1 MFFGVLG
8 LSLLAERVTS
18 IGVGRPLRI
27 LHVSDVHCATDML
40 IRVLR
45 EEEYDLVIAS
55 GDFEC
60 VDTAEALAN
69 ASSDVFAVTGNM
81 DNPAVYRKL
90 NSMGVLLDGRVAVF
104 EELYIAGVGG
114 LDFKGSL
121 AKLQRELGELQARV
135 AILVTHHPPKGI
147 LDEPREGLHIG
158 LGEILNLV
166 ERLKPR
172 LHLFGHV
179 HEKPGYMVRGE
190 TVHVNAGPL
199 KKGYYALI
207 DAQDMS
213 VRIKQLK

>member
-1 MFFGVLG
+1 MSILV
-8 LSLLAERVTS
+8 ERVS
-18 IGVGRPLRI
+18 RVEVGRYLKI
-27 LHVSDVHCATDML
+27 LHVSDVHCATDNL
-40 IRVLR
+40 VKVLR
-45 EEEYDLVIAS
+45 SESYDLVIAS

-60 VDTAEALAN
+60 VDTAEALVN
-69 ASSDVFAVTGNM
+69 ASSDVYAVTGNL

-90 NSMGVLLDGRVAVF
+90 NNMGILIDGRIVAY

-121 AKLQRELGELQARV
+121 SRLERELGDFNARI
-135 AILVTHHPPKGI
+135 AILVTHHPPKGV

-158 LGEILNLV
+158 LPELWSLV

-179 HEKPGYMVRGE
+179 HEKPGYTAKGD
-190 TVHVNAGPL
+190 TVYVNAGPL

-207 DAQDMS
+207 NMGAGVTVQVKRLGKGAD
-213 VRIKQLK
+213 

>member
-1 MFFGVLG
+1 
-8 LSLLAERVTS
+8 LSVLAERVS
-18 IGVGRPLRI
+18 GVEMGRSLRV
-27 LHVSDVHCATDML
+27 LHVSDIHCATDRL
-40 IRVLR
+40 VRVLR
-45 EEEYDLVIAS
+45 GEEYDVVIAS

-60 VDTAEALAN
+60 VDTAEALVN
-69 ASSDVFAVTGNM
+69 ASSDVYAVTGNL

-121 AKLQRELGELQARV
+121 AKLQRELGELQARI
-135 AILVTHHPPKGI
+135 AILVTHHPPKGV

-158 LGEILNLV
+158 LGEVSNLV
-166 ERLKPR
+166 DRLRPR

-179 HEKPGYMVRGE
+179 HEKPGYVVRGE
-190 TVHVNAGPL
+190 TLHVNAGPL

-207 DAQDMS
+207 ETQSMT
-213 VRIKQLK
+213 VKIKQLK